1 MRSPVRSLATILF
14 LLVPTVHAATD
25 APQYG
30 GGDAWSYQE
39 LNGFNGI
46 VRGTFTQT
54 VAGVASGEIR
64 VDSRSSDGK
73 FTGTRTFT
81 APGLLADG
89 MLNDRATGRLEP
101 ALQLLPFPLEEG
113 SRWRQSV
120 KRHDPVYRQRRDV
133 TIYGKV
139 EGWENVKV
147 PAGEFR
153 ALKIVRELY
162 LGDHDAFRGQTRLT
176 EHEWY
181 VPDLKHWVKL
191 QNWEEYHEAG
201 QNVAES
207 YYQGERQVFE
217 LLSFRPGAR

>member
-1 MRSPVRSLATILF
+1 MRLPVRNLATILF

-54 VAGVASGEIR
+54 VAGVAAGEIR
-64 VDSRSSDGK
+64 VDSRSGDGK
-73 FTGTRTFT
+73 IFDALTF
-81 APGLLADG
+81 ASPGLMSSG
-89 MLNDRATGRLEP
+89 MLNPRASGRLEP

-113 SRWRQSV
+113 RRWRQSV
-120 KRHDPVYRQRRDV
+120 KRVDPVQGQPRQV
-133 TIYGKV
+133 TVYGKV

-201 QNVAES
+201 DNVAAS
-207 YYQGERQVFE
+207 YYQGERRVFE
-217 LLSFRPGAR
+217 LLSYQPGAR